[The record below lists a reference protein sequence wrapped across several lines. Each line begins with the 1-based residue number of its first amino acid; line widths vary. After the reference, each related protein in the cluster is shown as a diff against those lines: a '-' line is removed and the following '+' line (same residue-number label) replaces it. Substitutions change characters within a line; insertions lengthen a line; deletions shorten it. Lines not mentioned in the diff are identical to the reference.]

1 MNKKLIFT
9 SLATS
14 ALLAACTSDELMPQA
29 NEVADIF
36 ASRPK
41 IDVAFGVDSP
51 VTRMT
56 GDETQVNYDVKD
68 FLGAV
73 LVDQGEVTEENY
85 FDLVTAN
92 THIGNNKFYYED
104 PKFVTDGTM
113 CVGAWLFYANY
124 DEANTKSRGS
134 IKYKMPI
141 VQEYAQDFKEIA
153 KHDFKFSP
161 IVNLVGQENGYFN
174 YNIPTISAFT
184 YANVKLHF
192 DKEVVVQKLVLKP
205 YDKDVATGENYDPF
219 FGTYE
224 LNMGNGSG
232 NSGLSCAV
240 ADLNNVPH
248 YSGDTNQKCLDAAK
262 TKLLN
267 KANYISAT
275 VGSGSANKQI
285 VALNCLDSEL
295 APSKDFQTLMVIP
308 SGQYEGIRLY
318 AYTDKGVY
326 VYNINDEFEAIATDK
341 RTANHAADNTGIL
354 LKRERVSLHNIADL
368 SSNGD
373 AVFADANKYLNMT
386 EVKTHQQLQTKEET
400 EGIVVISQK
409 DLLTVISSIGK
420 KGDHIIRVLGN
431 MVKIDEEVAKAIAD
445 KEKKLGGDIQL
456 IFANFYDY
464 EKDQSISI
472 EGNAEG
478 YTLTDVTFQILAKQT
493 SGKVKLGVDINIPN
507 GSSYTVDNGAT
518 AEIVANANKI
528 VPYDYE
534 YEKFINNGTL
544 IGDSKDV
551 VINIIENNAAV
562 VFKKNANVTNLKNI
576 DKATARVEKDVTL
589 TAAVNNISCGKTH
602 VHGGA
607 VVTNDGTINLNG
619 ESVNNRDSKIIN
631 NGIIQIKNITWTN
644 NGTIENAKDAKII
657 SGDAHFD
664 GGMFMNTTYGNITNY
679 GFMYC
684 YNGENYIYNE
694 GTINA
699 KNGSTT
705 YITRNSKEDE
715 AATET
720 RSNTMGTINM
730 DNRNEDISVTSTHYQ
745 GYLTFTTAELAEIR
759 DKDEDKFNKVILKAN
774 ATVDDAKVKYIVT
787 EGAKLTVKNSAVQ
800 ELIFKKSCTL
810 ITTSAT
816 VAYLEIEKDQI
827 VKLPTENVIAIEN
840 IYTTETSTKAKI
852 YNKGTLLV
860 GGDLWSTAIV
870 DCPTTGIFASGDGT
884 KTAFHWGEQKK

>member
-14 ALLAACTSDELMPQA
+14 ALLAACTSDELVPQA

-56 GDETQVNYDVKD
+56 GDDTQVNYDVKD
-68 FLGAV
+68 NLGAV
-73 LVDQGEVTEENY
+73 LVDQGKVTPENY
-85 FDLVTAN
+85 FDLVTDN
-92 THIGNNKFYYED
+92 THIGNNKFYYD
-104 PKFVTDGTM
+104 APKFVTDGTM

-124 DEANTKSRGS
+124 DAANTTSRGS
-134 IKYKMPI
+134 IKYKMPV

-161 IVNLVGQENGYFN
+161 IVNLKGQENGYFS

-205 YDKDVATGENYDPF
+205 YDKDVATGTNYDPF

-240 ADLNNVPH
+240 ADLNKVPH
-248 YSGDTNQKCLDAAK
+248 YKGETMQDSLDAAK

-295 APSKDFQTLMVIP
+295 AASKDFQTLMVIP

-368 SSNGD
+368 TSKGD

-386 EVKTHQQLQTKEET
+386 EVKTHQQLQTAEET

-409 DLLTVISSIGK
+409 DLLTVINSIGK
-420 KGDHIIRVLGN
+420 TGDHIIRVLGN
-431 MVKIDEEVAKAIAD
+431 MVKIDEEVAKAIAA
-445 KEKKLGGDIQL
+445 KEAALNGDIQL
-456 IFANFYDY
+456 IFADFYDY
-464 EKDQSISI
+464 DDNQSIAI
-472 EGNAEG
+472 EGNGEG

-493 SGKVKLGVDINIPN
+493 SGKVKLGADINIPS
-507 GSSYTVDNGAT
+507 GSTYTVGSGAT
-518 AEIVANANKI
+518 AEIMANASGNPKFYA
-528 VPYDYE
+528 YD
-534 YEKFINNGTL
+534 KFVNNGTL
-544 IGDSKDV
+544 IGNSAGV
-551 VINIIENNAAV
+551 VINVIENNAAV
-562 VFKKNANVTNLKNI
+562 EFKKNANVTNLKNI
-576 DKATARVEKDVTL
+576 DNATAKVETGATL
-589 TAAVNNISCGKTH
+589 TAAVNNISCAVGHAHGK
-602 VHGGA
+602 A

-619 ESVNNRDSKIIN
+619 TSVNTNGSTIKN
-631 NGIIQIKNITWTN
+631 NGIIQIKNVIWTN
-644 NGTIENAKDAKII
+644 YATIENAKDAKII
-657 SGDAHFD
+657 SGDAHNN
-664 GGMFMNTTYGNITNY
+664 GGMLTNYGTITNY

-684 YNGENYIYNE
+684 YNGENFIYNE

-699 KNGSTT
+699 KTGSTT

-715 AATET
+715 AGTET
-720 RSNTMGTINM
+720 RSKDNVMGTINM
-730 DNRNEDISVTSTHYQ
+730 DTRNEDISVTSTNFQ
-745 GYLTFTTAELAEIR
+745 GYLTFTTDLAEI
-759 DKDEDKFNKVILKAN
+759 KHVSEDKFNKVILSNAN
-774 ATVDDAKVKYIVT
+774 AIVDDAKVKYVVT
-787 EGAKLTVKNSAVQ
+787 SGAKLTLKNKQVQ
-800 ELIFKKSCTL
+800 ELVFKNSCTL
-810 ITTSAT
+810 MTTTAT
-816 VAYLEIEKDQI
+816 VAYLEIAKDKI

-840 IYTTETSTKAKI
+840 ISSTVTSTKANI
-852 YNKGTLLV
+852 VNNGTLLV
-860 GGDLWSTAIV
+860 GGDLWSSAIPA
-870 DCPTTGIFASGDGT
+870 CPATGIFASGDGT
-884 KTAFHWGEQKK
+884 KTAFHWGEGIK